1 VQPATWRPTPD
12 RHILRGL
19 SREER
24 RSCKYVACIFLV
36 DAVLQQLIAFCDF
49 FYEGPLLERKSRITF
64 SQDQG
69 VQTLLNTICVTVEV
83 YKRRI
88 WH

>member
-1 VQPATWRPTPD
+1 M
-12 RHILRGL
+12 H
-19 SREER
+19 
-24 RSCKYVACIFLV
+24 F
-36 DAVLQQLIAFCDF
+36 VLQQFIAFFDI

-64 SQDQG
+64 RQDQD

-88 WH
+88 